1 VSKTTRTTTKTKA
14 MYFVPK
20 TIKPIVIVP
29 KENSLDEYQYMEF
42 KQKVTNMFKRFKE
55 FKKDTNNHYE

>member
-1 VSKTTRTTTKTKA
+1 

-20 TIKPIVIVP
+20 TIKPIVMVP

-42 KQKVTNMFKRFKE
+42 KRIVTSMFEKFKE
-55 FKKDTNNHYE
+55 FKKDINNHFGWT